1 MDLVYSRA
9 LEQDRRD
16 VLTTLTHW
24 VTETFGVTPK
34 DEDLYARALTHGS
47 HGSDTYERLE
57 FLGDRVLGLVIAD
70 WIYARFPHDAEG
82 QLSRR
87 FNNLVSGETC
97 ADVGRAIG
105 LSSRLRLGKQ
115 ALDDGAYDSDNVLG
129 DAVEALIGAV
139 FLEYGLEAAR
149 RFIQAQWEPL
159 LDVQRSERRHP
170 KSELQ
175 EWAAAHNR
183 KPPAYEVME
192 RSGPHHA
199 PRFRIKVS
207 IGSAGAAE
215 AEGKS
220 KQEAETLAATALLK
234 KLGHS

>member
-1 MDLVYSRA
+1 MSELSDWIKTV
-9 LEQDRRD
+9 
-16 VLTTLTHW
+16 
-24 VTETFGVTPK
+24 FGVSPV
-34 DEDLYARALTHGS
+34 DEALYARALTHGS
-47 HGSDTYERLE
+47 HGSQTYERLE

-70 WIYARFPHDAEG
+70 WIYARFPKDSEG
-82 QLSRR
+82 QLSPR

-97 ADVGRAIG
+97 AEVGRSIG
-105 LSSRLRLGKQ
+105 LASRLRLGKQ

-139 FLEYGLEAAR
+139 FLEHGLDAAR

-159 LDVQRSERRHP
+159 LDIQRSARRHP

-183 KPPAYEVME
+183 RAPVYEIVE
-192 RSGPHHA
+192 RTGPHHA
-199 PRFRIKVS
+199 PRFRVKVS
-207 IGSAGAAE
+207 LGSAGAAE

-220 KQEAETLAATALLK
+220 KQDAETKAAAALLEK
-234 KLGHS
+234 VTSK